1 MALLNIEVFL
11 HIGNALIVNIDP
23 VLSLP
28 FTGNHC
34 VYKLLEETFS
44 SKSVS
49 LVMKW
54 IKISEKNLRGKF
66 FGQKLKAYLEV

>member
-49 LVMKW
+49 LK
-54 IKISEKNLRGKF
+54 
-66 FGQKLKAYLEV
+66 

>member
-1 MALLNIEVFL
+1 MTYDFLLNYMVTISLCVCLMALLNIEVFL

-34 VYKLLEETFS
+34 VYLSEETFS

-49 LVMKW
+49 LVMK
-54 IKISEKNLRGKF
+54 
-66 FGQKLKAYLEV
+66 

>member
-11 HIGNALIVNIDP
+11 NIGNALIVNIDP

-34 VYKLLEETFS
+34 VYLPEETFS

-49 LVMKW
+49 LVMKR
-54 IKISEKNLRGKF
+54 IKVSEKNLRGKF
-66 FGQKLKAYLEV
+66 